1 MKGGDTVEKKDFYKI
16 SDIVKMIGVSRQ
28 AVAKQIQV
36 GNLKAFKFGNRWRI
50 EKKDFE
56 AYKEARKSK

>member
-1 MKGGDTVEKKDFYKI
+1 MEKKDYYEIK
-16 SDIVKMIGVSRQ
+16 DIVKMIGVSRQ
-28 AVAKQIQV
+28 AVAKQIHV

-50 EKKDFE
+50 ERKDFE

>member
-1 MKGGDTVEKKDFYKI
+1 MSKEYYKI
-16 SDIVKMIGVSRQ
+16 RDIVDMLGVSRQ
-28 AVAKQIQV
+28 AVLKQISV